1 MTATPLPD
9 AALAMLMQNTDAM
22 AAGLALP
29 AAALA
34 AAMMAAA
41 VLDRLVVPGGRRST
55 AGLLLLLPAVAGV
68 FGLCLALSG
77 HWLLSAVMTVALAA
91 LLLLASNA
99 KHRMLGEPLLFSDLA
114 LATAVFRHPQFY
126 VSALAPW
133 QRAVLVLAALLVA
146 ALLAALWNPAPAPHL
161 AGAGLALVSW
171 AGLSLL
177 LRAPAWAH
185 AAPAADAAA
194 DVAAH
199 GLVATLLCHH
209 ARWRASPD
217 PLPPPPLAEPAVAD
231 LIIIVQAES
240 YADPVDIIGTDA
252 PPLPGLAAARAAALL
267 HGPLLVSGFG
277 AYTMRTE
284 YGVLFGRSEAE
295 LGLRR
300 FDPYLTAHREGA
312 LALPAR
318 LRPLGWRSL
327 FVHPH
332 DLAFY
337 ERHRI
342 MPIAG
347 FDTLIGEEAFA
358 TPAPGRYVSDAA
370 VAEKLLALAAAATGP
385 TLLHA
390 VTIENHGPWD
400 AATAPAAA
408 AAYRATLARSD
419 AMLEQLMAGIA
430 ALRRPAL
437 LLFYGDHR
445 PSIPGVTRPGGDRH
459 TPYVLLQFDAAGQ
472 PVQGCGQP
480 RPLSPAALHHR
491 LLSTLLAAGD
501 AGPIS
506 AAMPAAADP

>member
-1 MTATPLPD
+1 V
-9 AALAMLMQNTDAM
+9 
-22 AAGLALP
+22 
-29 AAALA
+29 
-34 AAMMAAA
+34 A
-41 VLDRLVVPGGRRST
+41 V
-55 AGLLLLLPAVAGV
+55 
-68 FGLCLALSG
+68 
-77 HWLLSAVMTVALAA
+77 
-91 LLLLASNA
+91 
-99 KHRMLGEPLLFSDLA
+99 
-114 LATAVFRHPQFY
+114 
-126 VSALAPW
+126 
-133 QRAVLVLAALLVA
+133 
-146 ALLAALWNPAPAPHL
+146 LLAALWNPAPAPHL
-161 AGAGLALVSW
+161 AGAGLALAAW
-171 AGLSLL
+171 AGLR
-177 LRAPAWAH
+177 RALQ
-185 AAPAADAAA
+185 APRWIQAPTTADAAADAAA
-194 DVAAH
+194 DVAAD
-199 GLVATLLCHH
+199 GLVATLLHHH
-209 ARWRASPD
+209 ARWRAMPD
-217 PLPPPPLAEPAVAD
+217 PLPPPPLNGPAVAE
-231 LIIIVQAES
+231 LVVIVQAES
-240 YADPVDIIGTDA
+240 YADPADIIGADA

-312 LALPAR
+312 FALPAR

-337 ERHRI
+337 DRHRI
-342 MPIAG
+342 MPAAG

-358 TPAPGRYVSDAA
+358 PPATGRYVSDAA
-370 VAEKLLALAAAATGP
+370 LAEQLLALAAAATGP

-400 AATAPAAA
+400 AETAQAAA
-408 AAYRATLARSD
+408 AAYRTTLARSD

-472 PVQGCGQP
+472 PVRGCGQP
-480 RPLSPAALHHR
+480 RPLSPAGLHHR
-491 LLSTLLAAGD
+491 LLSTLLGAGH
-501 AGPIS
+501 AGPVS
-506 AAMPAAADP
+506 GAMPAAADP